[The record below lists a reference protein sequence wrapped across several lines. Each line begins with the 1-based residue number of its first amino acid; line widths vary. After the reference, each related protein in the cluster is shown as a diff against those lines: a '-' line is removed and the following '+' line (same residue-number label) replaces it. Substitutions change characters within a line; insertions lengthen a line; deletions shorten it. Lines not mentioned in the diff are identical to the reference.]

1 MAIKAQGTTLQIQ
14 STSPWSLIGGIKSY
28 SGFDGEASE
37 IDTTDLDSTA
47 KEFIL
52 GLVDNGNLGL
62 EIFPDYSDTG
72 QDALRVLAISGNS
85 TVFVLT
91 LVDSPQTTA
100 TFTAFVKNA
109 HSISGGVDAAI
120 EGSVALKISGA
131 VTWSS

>member
-1 MAIKAQGTTLQIQ
+1 MAIKAQGTTLKVQ
-14 STSPWSLIGGIKSY
+14 STSPWTAVGGVKSY

-62 EIFPDYSDTG
+62 EVFPDYSDAG
-72 QDALRVLAISGNS
+72 QDILRALAISGNS
-85 TVFVLT
+85 DIFILT
-91 LVDSPQTTA
+91 LVDTTTA

-109 HSISGGVDAAI
+109 HSISGGVDAAV